1 MQTTVEHIAGDTDGV
16 TWRVPV
22 LRFSPRPG
30 ASGPSVYLQA
40 ALHANEQPGTGA
52 LHVLCGMLRDA
63 EAAGELLGPVTVV
76 PVANPIGLAQHLF
89 GDQMGRFD
97 TASRVN
103 FNREYPLLDR
113 PDVGLLD
120 AGGPWTGAAALKRR
134 LLALALPH
142 DIVLDLHC
150 DDEAVPYLYMHGA
163 LWPAGQ
169 DLAVAL
175 GAEAVVLW
183 DGPDGGAAFE
193 EAALAPWL
201 AAPAAE
207 ARLDGRV
214 VATVELR
221 GRRDVS
227 AALGRQDAEG
237 LWRFLVGRGV
247 VAGEPRPPSPFAGVA
262 ASIRRVTMVRA
273 PHPGP
278 IWYHVAPGDRVEA
291 GARLV
296 TVLHRPGEADG
307 AQDVVAPHAG
317 YVLTRRAHRYTR
329 AGEDLLK
336 LVGDGDSASYR
347 PGTLEA

>member
-22 LRFSPRPG
+22 LRFSPQPG

-52 LHVLCGMLRDA
+52 LHVLSGRLRGA
-63 EAAGELLGPVTVV
+63 EAAGELLGSVTIV

-103 FNREYPLLDR
+103 FNREYPLLDQ

-120 AGGPWTGAAALKRR
+120 AGGPWTGAEALKRR
-134 LLALALPH
+134 LLALAMPH

-163 LWPAGQ
+163 LWPIGQ

-201 AAPAAE
+201 AVPTAE
-207 ARLDGRV
+207 AHLDRRV

-227 AALGRQDAEG
+227 EELGGHDAEG
-237 LWRFLVGRGV
+237 LWRFLLGRGV
-247 VAGEPRPPSPFAGVA
+247 VAGELPLPRPFAGVA

-273 PHPGP
+273 SQPGT
-278 IWYHVAPGDRVEA
+278 IWYHVSPGDRVEA
-291 GARLV
+291 GARLA
-296 TVLHRPGEADG
+296 TILHRPGEALSEY
-307 AQDVVAPHAG
+307 DVAAPHAG

-336 LVGDGDSASYR
+336 LVGDGDSAGYR

>member
-1 MQTTVEHIAGDTDGV
+1 MQTTIEPIAGDTEGV

-30 ASGPSVYLQA
+30 ASGPSAYLQA

-52 LHVLCGMLRDA
+52 LHALSGMLRGA
-63 EAAGELLGPVTVV
+63 EAAGQLLGPVTIV

-89 GDQMGRFD
+89 GEQMGRFD

-120 AGGPWTGAAALKRR
+120 DDGPVTGAAALKRR

-150 DDEAVPYLYMHGA
+150 DDEAVPYLYMHAA
-163 LWPAGQ
+163 LWPTGQ
-169 DLAVAL
+169 DLAAAL

-207 ARLDGRV
+207 SRLERRMV
-214 VATVELR
+214 STVELR

-227 AALGRQDAEG
+227 EDLGRQDAEG
-237 LWRFLVGRGV
+237 LWRFLIGRGV
-247 VAGEPRPPSPFAGVA
+247 VAGEPRPSHPFDGVA
-262 ASIRRVTMVRA
+262 AAIRQVTMVRA
-273 PHPGP
+273 PRPGP
-278 IWYHVAPGDRVEA
+278 IWYHVAPGDRVDA
-291 GARLV
+291 GDRLA
-296 TVLHRPGEADG
+296 TVLHSPGEAEG
-307 AQDVVAPHAG
+307 AIDVVAPHPG
-317 YVLTRRAHRYTR
+317 YVLTRRAHRHTR

-336 LVGDGDSASYR
+336 LVGPGDSASYR

>member
-1 MQTTVEHIAGDTDGV
+1 MQTTIEQIPGDTDGV
-16 TWRVPV
+16 IWRVPV

-40 ALHANEQPGTGA
+40 ALHANEQPGTAA
-52 LHVLCGMLRDA
+52 LHVLSEMLRGA
-63 EAAGELLGPVTVV
+63 EAAGGLLGPVTIV

-113 PDVGLLD
+113 ADVGLLD

-134 LLALALPH
+134 LLALAVPH

-150 DDEAVPYLYMHGA
+150 DDEAVSYLYMHGA

-169 DLAVAL
+169 DLAAAL

-183 DGPDGGAAFE
+183 DGADGGAAFE

-201 AAPAAE
+201 ATPAAE
-207 ARLDGRV
+207 ARLDRRV

-227 AALGRQDAEG
+227 AELGRRDAEG
-237 LWRFLVGRGV
+237 LWQFLLGRGIV
-247 VAGEPRPPSPFAGVA
+247 RGEPRVSRRFEGFAA
-262 ASIRRVTMVRA
+262 PIRQITMVKA

-278 IWYHVAPGDRVEA
+278 IWYHVAPGDRVET
-291 GARLV
+291 GDRLV
-296 TVLHRPGEADG
+296 TVLHRPGEPDG
-307 AQDVVAPHAG
+307 ASDVVAPHAG

-336 LVGDGDSASYR
+336 LVGDSDSASYT

>member
-1 MQTTVEHIAGDTDGV
+1 MQTTIEHIAGDTEGV

-22 LRFSPRPG
+22 LRFSPRAG
-30 ASGPSVYLQA
+30 TSGPSAYLQA

-52 LHVLCGMLRDA
+52 LHVLSGMLRDA
-63 EAAGELLGPVTVV
+63 EAAGRLLGPVTVV

-89 GDQMGRFD
+89 GEQMGRFD

-103 FNREYPLLDR
+103 FNRDYPLLDR
-113 PDVGLLD
+113 PDPALLD
-120 AGGPWTGAAALKRR
+120 GGGPVTGAAALKRR
-134 LLALALPH
+134 LLGLALPH

-150 DDEAVPYLYMHGA
+150 DDEAVPYLYLHAA

-169 DLAVAL
+169 DLAAAL

-201 AAPAAE
+201 ALPAAE
-207 ARLDGRV
+207 SRLDRRMV
-214 VATVELR
+214 STVELR

-227 AALGRQDAEG
+227 EELGRHDAEG
-237 LWRFLVGRGV
+237 LWRFLLGRGV
-247 VAGEPRPPSPFAGVA
+247 VAGEPGPPRAFDGLA
-262 ASIRRVTMVRA
+262 ASIRRVTMVRS
-273 PHPGP
+273 PRPGP

-291 GARLV
+291 GDRLA
-296 TVLHRPGEADG
+296 TVLHGPGEAGG
-307 AQDVVAPHAG
+307 ALDVLAPHAG
-317 YVLTRRAHRYTR
+317 YVLTRRAHRFTR

-336 LVGDGDSASYR
+336 LVGRDDSASYR